1 MNVNEK
7 TVNIIKSFGKSLS
20 SKVDKSVFI
29 GTVIQIIGVC
39 KVNNYSDDEAF
50 DIFQSILYEANFDE
64 SMNHDYLSIYINQ
77 VNNKRR
83 ESFHIQEFEK
93 VIFGMIQESPAEIKK
108 DVPDMKIRNVDYY
121 ETIARLDEA
130 EYEERELELYNEPE
144 EDDIGD
150 TGILDGSFWNN
161 TETITMA
168 ENLQAAYGRTPLS
181 GKTPFIVNESSGEKI
196 PVSKEVFSMG
206 KDASMVDYAIPGNTT
221 VSRKHAE
228 IIKRGMHF
236 FLSDKGSTNK
246 TYVEGREI
254 RPEEFVE
261 IHNGTK
267 FKLSNEEFTFY
278 F

>member
-1 MNVNEK
+1 MNINKKAMEVINPFMK
-7 TVNIIKSFGKSLS
+7 NLSL
-20 SKVDKSVFI
+20 KANKSVFV

-39 KVNNYSDDEAF
+39 KVNNYSDDEVF
-50 DIFQSILYEANFDE
+50 DIFQYILYETDFDE
-64 SMNHDYLSIYINQ
+64 SVNHDYLSLYINQ
-77 VNNKRR
+77 VSNKRR
-83 ESFHIQEFEK
+83 ETFRLKEFEK
-93 VIFGMIQESPAEIKK
+93 VIFGMIQESPTVIKE
-108 DVPDMKIRNVDYY
+108 DTLNMDYY
-121 ETIARLDEA
+121 ETIARADEA
-130 EYEERELELYNEPE
+130 QYQEKETYYEPE
-144 EDDIGD
+144 EESIED
-150 TGILDGSFWNN
+150 TGILDSSFWNN

-181 GKTPFIVNESSGEKI
+181 DKVPFLVNENSGEKI
-196 PVSKEVFSMG
+196 PVSKDLFSIG
-206 KDASMVDYAIPGNTT
+206 KDPSMVDYAIPQNTT
-221 VSRKHAE
+221 ISRKHAE
-228 IIKRGMHF
+228 IIKKGTHF